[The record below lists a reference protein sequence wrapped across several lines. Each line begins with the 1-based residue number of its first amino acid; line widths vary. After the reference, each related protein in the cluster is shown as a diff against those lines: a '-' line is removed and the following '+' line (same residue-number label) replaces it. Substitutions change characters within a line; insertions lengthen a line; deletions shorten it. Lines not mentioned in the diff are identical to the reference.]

1 MSDDEHTY
9 ISEDGSASDE
19 DETMDPQDG
28 GGGPSATAADA
39 PYQVMVDHGRHVEDE
54 ANQPSLEV
62 HTSRRMTKYEY
73 ARVKGVRMEQLQ
85 RGSIPFVPYQPT
97 DTAATLFRREFV
109 QGLLPLMV
117 PPPVAAARPRPRTG

>member
-39 PYQVMVDHGRHVEDE
+39 PYQVMVDHGRHVEDDGKIGDHFTYREPIDLGDGIVGNLSCHALIYGSGVKE
-54 ANQPSLEV
+54 AVAKNDLALA
-62 HTSRRMTKYEY
+62 Y
-73 ARVKGVRMEQLQ
+73 
-85 RGSIPFVPYQPT
+85 
-97 DTAATLFRREFV
+97 
-109 QGLLPLMV
+109 
-117 PPPVAAARPRPRTG
+117 PPGEKQPVAYRL